1 MAGTTRRGP
10 IVLMA
15 VFLIVFLVGLNSG
28 EVGAVFEKAATICLS
43 CIGIG

>member
-1 MAGTTRRGP
+1 MAKQSSRLP
-10 IVLMA
+10 FVLLLGF
-15 VFLIVFLVGLNSG
+15 VVLFLVGLNTG